1 MGGRMKPGHGTTI
14 DAIEVARFDDA
25 QEQWWHPT
33 GSDNPARWLHRYN
46 PLRVGYI
53 RDAACEQFQRDPRE
67 PDCLRGVRI
76 LDIGCGAGVLCEP
89 LAALGATV
97 VGVDP
102 AGNSIEMAR
111 HHARQ
116 SGLEVDYRCRT
127 SEELAADGE
136 RFDVVL
142 AMEVIEHVA
151 DSDAFLRCCSELVKP
166 GGLLILSTISR
177 TLKSFAF
184 AIVMGEYVLGLL
196 PRGTHQW
203 SRFRT
208 PDEIRVAVKRDG
220 LVVTNPRGV
229 TMKVLSRALTFCT
242 STDVAYILTA
252 KKPAAPQA
260 ATRAG

>member
-1 MGGRMKPGHGTTI
+1 MKPTHGTTV

-25 QEQWWHPT
+25 QEQWWNP
-33 GSDNPARWLHRYN
+33 SNPDSPARWLHRYN

-53 RDAACEQFQRDPRE
+53 RDGACEQFQRDPRE
-67 PDCLRGVRI
+67 PDCLRGLRI

-111 HHARQ
+111 QHARQ
-116 SGLEVDYRCRT
+116 SGLEVDYRART
-127 SEELAADGE
+127 SEQLAADGE

-151 DSDAFLRCCSELVKP
+151 DSDAFLRCCGELMNP

-184 AIVMGEYVLGLL
+184 AIVMGEYVLRLL
-196 PRGTHQW
+196 PPGTHQW

-208 PDEIRVAVKRDG
+208 PEEIGVAVARDG
-220 LVVTNPRGV
+220 LVVTNAKGV
-229 TMKVLSRALTFCT
+229 TMKVLTRELRFCT

-252 KKPAAPQA
+252 KKPAV
-260 ATRAG
+260 AGV

>member
-1 MGGRMKPGHGTTI
+1 MNPRRSTTI
-14 DAIEVARFDDA
+14 DTIEVARFDDA
-25 QEQWWHPT
+25 QEQWWNP
-33 GSDNPARWLHRYN
+33 SNPASPARWLHRYN

-53 RDAACEQFQRDPRE
+53 RDAACEQFGRDPRE

-89 LAALGATV
+89 LAALGAAV

-102 AGNSIEMAR
+102 ASNSIEMAR
-111 HHARQ
+111 QHARQ
-116 SGLEVDYRCRT
+116 SGLDVDYRART

-151 DSDAFLRCCSELVKP
+151 DSDAFLRGCSELVKP

-184 AIVMGEYVLGLL
+184 AIVMGEYVLRLL
-196 PRGTHQW
+196 PPGTHQW

-208 PDEIRVAVKRDG
+208 PDEIGAAVKRDG
-220 LVVTNPRGV
+220 LVVANARGV
-229 TMKVLSRALTFCT
+229 TMKVLTRALKFCAN
-242 STDVAYILTA
+242 TDVAYILTA
-252 KKPAAPQA
+252 KKAGVISSGESPA
-260 ATRAG
+260 